1 VSSRTDHIQIAR
13 VIGIPIYLHFS
24 WLIIFGLIA
33 WTLSTGYF
41 PAQSPDLPASSYW
54 AKGLVA
60 SLLFFVSILLH
71 ELGHAVVA
79 RRQGLRTRSITLFV
93 FGGVAQLEKD
103 PRDGRAEFW
112 MAAAGPVASLALAG
126 LFYTL
131 ASLPFLGPSAAAV
144 AKYLALI
151 NLMLALFNLVP
162 AFPMDGGRLLRG
174 ALWGRLGKAR
184 ATRIASGAGTLFAFL
199 LIYAGV
205 FSLLRGDSL
214 GGLWYILIGWFI
226 KDASLSSYQQ
236 VRLDEALLGVTVRDA
251 MVQAVATIPGS
262 GSVAEAARE
271 YFMRTGYGSYPVT
284 RGEAVVGLLCLKDV
298 LRISAEE
305 REATSV
311 QGAMRPLTD
320 ALVTDPDVPLPEVIS
335 RMAQAGTA
343 RLLVMQGER
352 LAGLLTMNGVIRRLK
367 VREEESPRAHRR
379 RDRRP
384 ADRFVSWRPEGGGAY
399 QRTSPSSTVCTA
411 PAVLSCV
418 PGAASSAAHG
428 SPGL

>member
-1 VSSRTDHIQIAR
+1 MSVSGRADQIQVAK

-24 WLIIFGLIA
+24 WLIIFGLIV

-41 PAQSPDLPASSYW
+41 PAKYPDLPASSYW

-79 RRQGLRTRSITLFV
+79 RLHGLRTRSITLFI

-112 MAAAGPVASLALAG
+112 MAAAGPVVSLALAG
-126 LFYTL
+126 FFY
-131 ASLPFLGPSAAAV
+131 ACANLPFVGPSAAAV

-151 NLMLALFNLVP
+151 NLILAVFNLVP

-174 ALWGRLGKAR
+174 ALWGPLGKAR
-184 ATRIASGAGTLFAFL
+184 ATRIASTAGTFFAFL
-199 LIYAGV
+199 LIFIGV
-205 FSLLRGDSL
+205 FSLIRGDAL

-226 KDASLSSYQQ
+226 KDASTASYQQ
-236 VRLDEALLGVTVRDA
+236 VRLDEALRGVTVRDA
-251 MVQAVATIPGS
+251 MVDTVVTVPSA

-271 YFMRTGYGSYPVT
+271 LFLRTGYGGYPVT
-284 RGEAVVGLLCLKDV
+284 RGDAVIGLLCLKDV
-298 LRISAEE
+298 LRLSAEE

-320 ALVTDPDVPLPEVIS
+320 AIVTEPDVPLPLAIA

-343 RLLVMQGER
+343 RLLVMHGDQ
-352 LAGLLTMNGVIRRLK
+352 LVGLLTMSGVIRRLK
-367 VREEESPRAHRR
+367 VRE
-379 RDRRP
+379 
-384 ADRFVSWRPEGGGAY
+384 
-399 QRTSPSSTVCTA
+399 
-411 PAVLSCV
+411 VL
-418 PGAASSAAHG
+418 AT
-428 SPGL
+428 

>member
-1 VSSRTDHIQIAR
+1 MSVTSRTDHVQIAR

-60 SLLFFVSILLH
+60 SILFFVSILLH
-71 ELGHAVVA
+71 ELAHAVVA
-79 RRQGLRTRSITLFV
+79 RRLGLRTRSITLFV
-93 FGGVAQLEKD
+93 FGGVAELEKD
-103 PRDGRAEFW
+103 PKDGRAEFW

-131 ASLPFLGPSAAAV
+131 ASVPFLGPAAV
-144 AKYLALI
+144 AVARYLALI
-151 NLMLALFNLVP
+151 NLILALFNLVP

-174 ALWGRLGKAR
+174 ALWGRLGKSR
-184 ATRIASGAGTLFAFL
+184 ATQIASAAGTVFAFL
-199 LIYAGV
+199 LIFTGV

-226 KDASLSSYQQ
+226 KDTSFSSYQR
-236 VRLDEALLGVTVRDA
+236 VRLDEALRGVAVRDA
-251 MVQAVATIPGS
+251 MVEGVETIPGS

-271 YFMRTGYGSYPVT
+271 YFLRTGFGSYPVT
-284 RGEAVVGLLCLKDV
+284 RGDTVIGLLCLKDI
-298 LRISAEE
+298 LRLSPEE

-320 ALVTDPDVPLPEVIS
+320 ALVIDPDAALPMAIA

-352 LAGLLTMNGVIRRLK
+352 LMGLLTMHGVIRRMK
-367 VREEESPRAHRR
+367 VREKLA
-379 RDRRP
+379 
-384 ADRFVSWRPEGGGAY
+384 G
-399 QRTSPSSTVCTA
+399 
-411 PAVLSCV
+411 
-418 PGAASSAAHG
+418 
-428 SPGL
+428 

>member
-41 PAQSPDLPASSYW
+41 PAQTPDLPASSYW

-93 FGGVAQLEKD
+93 FGGVAQLETD

-174 ALWGRLGKAR
+174 ALWGPLGKAR
-184 ATRIASGAGTLFAFL
+184 ATRIASGAGTLFSFL
-199 LIYAGV
+199 LIFAGV

-226 KDASLSSYQQ
+226 KDASLASYQQ
-236 VRLDEALLGVTVRDA
+236 VRLDEALRGVRVRDA

-262 GSVAEAARE
+262 GSVAEASRE

-284 RGEAVVGLLCLKDV
+284 RGDAVVGLLCLKDI
-298 LRISAEE
+298 LRLSAEE

-343 RLLVMQGER
+343 RLLVMHGER
-352 LAGLLTMNGVIRRLK
+352 LEGLLTMNGVIRRLK
-367 VREEESPRAHRR
+367 VREELGRVERVA
-379 RDRRP
+379 
-384 ADRFVSWRPEGGGAY
+384 G
-399 QRTSPSSTVCTA
+399 
-411 PAVLSCV
+411 
-418 PGAASSAAHG
+418 
-428 SPGL
+428 

>member
-1 VSSRTDHIQIAR
+1 MSVTSRTDHVQIAR

-79 RRQGLRTRSITLFV
+79 RRLGLRTRSITLFV

-103 PRDGRAEFW
+103 PKDGRAEFW

-131 ASLPFLGPSAAAV
+131 ASLPFLGPAAV
-144 AKYLALI
+144 AVARYLALI
-151 NLMLALFNLVP
+151 NLMLAIFNLVP

-174 ALWGRLGKAR
+174 ALWGRLGKSR
-184 ATRIASGAGTLFAFL
+184 ATHVASAAGTFFAFL
-199 LIYAGV
+199 LIFAGV

-226 KDASLSSYQQ
+226 KDTSFSSYQQ
-236 VRLDEALLGVTVRDA
+236 VRLDEALRGVAVRDA
-251 MVQAVATIPGS
+251 MVEGVATIPGS

-271 YFMRTGYGSYPVT
+271 YFLRTGYGSYPVT
-284 RGEAVVGLLCLKDV
+284 RGDAIVGLLCLKDV
-298 LRISAEE
+298 LRLSPEE

-320 ALVTDPDVPLPEVIS
+320 ALVIDPDAALPLAIA

-352 LAGLLTMNGVIRRLK
+352 LVGLLTTNGVIRRMK
-367 VREEESPRAHRR
+367 VREAL
-379 RDRRP
+379 
-384 ADRFVSWRPEGGGAY
+384 AG
-399 QRTSPSSTVCTA
+399 
-411 PAVLSCV
+411 
-418 PGAASSAAHG
+418 
-428 SPGL
+428 

>member
-1 VSSRTDHIQIAR
+1 MSVSSRTDHVQIAR

-41 PAQSPDLPASSYW
+41 PAQAPDLPASSSW

-60 SLLFFVSILLH
+60 SLLFFVSIVLH

-79 RRQGLRTRSITLFV
+79 LRQGLRTRSITLFI

-103 PRDGRAEFW
+103 PKDGRAELW
-112 MAAAGPVASLALAG
+112 MAAAGPLVSLALAG
-126 LFYTL
+126 LFYAF
-131 ASLPFLGPSAAAV
+131 ASLPFVGASAAAV

-151 NLMLALFNLVP
+151 NLILALFNLVP

-174 ALWGRLGKAR
+174 ALWGPLGKAR
-184 ATRIASGAGTLFAFL
+184 ATRIASGAGTFFAFF
-199 LIYAGV
+199 LIFAGV

-226 KDASLSSYQQ
+226 KDASSASYQQ
-236 VRLDEALLGVTVRDA
+236 VRLDEALRGVTVR
-251 MVQAVATIPGS
+251 VATVPGS

-298 LRISAEE
+298 LRLSAEE

-320 ALVTDPDVPLPEVIS
+320 AVVTDPDVPLPLAIA

-343 RLLVMQGER
+343 RLLVMHGER
-352 LAGLLTMNGVIRRLK
+352 LVGLLTMNGVIRRLK
-367 VREEESPRAHRR
+367 VREELA
-379 RDRRP
+379 
-384 ADRFVSWRPEGGGAY
+384 G
-399 QRTSPSSTVCTA
+399 
-411 PAVLSCV
+411 
-418 PGAASSAAHG
+418 
-428 SPGL
+428 

>member
-41 PAQSPDLPASSYW
+41 PAQSPDLPAASYW

-60 SLLFFVSILLH
+60 SLLFFVSILFH

-79 RRQGLRTRSITLFV
+79 RRQGLRTLSITLFV

-131 ASLPFLGPSAAAV
+131 ASLPFLGASAAAV

-174 ALWGRLGKAR
+174 ALWGPLGKAR

-199 LIYAGV
+199 LIFAGV

-226 KDASLSSYQQ
+226 KDASLSSFQQ
-236 VRLDEALLGVTVRDA
+236 VRLDEALRGVTVRDA
-251 MVQAVATIPGS
+251 MVQTVATIPGS

-284 RGEAVVGLLCLKDV
+284 RGEAVVGLLCLKDI
-298 LRISAEE
+298 LRLSAEE

-311 QGAMRPLTD
+311 QGAMRPLTE
-320 ALVTDPDVPLPEVIS
+320 ALVTDPDVPLPEVLS

-343 RLLVMQGER
+343 RLLVMHGER
-352 LAGLLTMNGVIRRLK
+352 LAGLLTMNGVIRRLR
-367 VREEESPRAHRR
+367 VREELARVERVA
-379 RDRRP
+379 
-384 ADRFVSWRPEGGGAY
+384 G
-399 QRTSPSSTVCTA
+399 
-411 PAVLSCV
+411 
-418 PGAASSAAHG
+418 
-428 SPGL
+428 